1 MVTDSKIIVLEKLKP
16 VYFTG
21 FITLDMTKYRTSYFT
36 LILLLMCLPFIN
48 FIAVHLIRQK
58 LESEN
63 TTELRQKM
71 SVGDI
76 KCVNKLL

>member
-21 FITLDMTKYRTSYFT
+21 FITLDMTKYRTGYFT

-48 FIAVHLIRQK
+48 FIAVHLIR
-58 LESEN
+58 
-63 TTELRQKM
+63 
-71 SVGDI
+71 I
-76 KCVNKLL
+76 